1 MKSIGVASD
10 GLNAHSTAVED
21 KRRQILDAAVR
32 VFARK
37 GFHASRV
44 GDIAE
49 EAGVAHGLLYHYFDS
64 KDAVLQAV
72 FHENWNVL
80 LERIDSV
87 EETDEPAADQ
97 LRHIATIIL
106 RTWLHLP
113 DVVRVVIQ
121 EFGRSPELAERIGDL
136 AQPIELFQRVIER
149 GIARG
154 EFREDIDPRVAATIV
169 YGGID
174 ELLTGWVLDRLPA
187 GEDDIAAAEKTFFQI
202 NLSGLM
208 KPS

>member
-1 MKSIGVASD
+1 M
-10 GLNAHSTAVED
+10 
-21 KRRQILDAAVR
+21 
-32 VFARK
+32 FARK

-49 EAGVAHGLLYHYFDS
+49 EAGVAHGLLYHYFES

-80 LERIDSV
+80 LERIGSV
-87 EETDEPAADQ
+87 EETDEPAVDQ
-97 LRHIATIIL
+97 LRHVAAIIL

-121 EFGRSPELAERIGDL
+121 EFGRSPELAERIGEL
-136 AQPIELFQRVIER
+136 EQPIDLIERVIAR

-154 EFREDIDPRVAATIV
+154 EFRQDIDSRVAATIV

-174 ELLTGWVLDRLPA
+174 ELLTAWVLDRLSA
-187 GEDDIAAAEKTFFQI
+187 GEADVAAAEKTFFEI
-202 NLSGLM
+202 NLRGLQAN
-208 KPS
+208 

>member
-1 MKSIGVASD
+1 
-10 GLNAHSTAVED
+10 VED

-32 VFARK
+32 TFARK

-64 KDAVLQAV
+64 KDAVLKAV
-72 FHENWNVL
+72 FQENWGVL
-80 LERIDSV
+80 LDRIGSV

-174 ELLTGWVLDRLPA
+174 ELLTAWVLDRLPA
-187 GEDDIAAAEKTFFQI
+187 GEADVAAAEKTYFEI
-202 NLSGLM
+202 NLSGLL